1 MTGKRGTSQAE
12 ASSDSES
19 EAGDTAEAGAR
30 TSSSSKQQKAGAGG
44 GTGARSKSGAGA
56 GTSAGLGAG
65 SAASKIF
72 RPRPQ
77 FPPIGNTSIFVPTV
91 SHLLDILHLSHLQR
105 TGGAPCP
112 GVTPRVT
119 CLGGRGA
126 TSRRR
131 RVPCSTTPRPPPAPR
146 PATTPA
152 SGTPPGARRCCSWP
166 ASPPSH
172 RPHMSTEGA
181 SWCLVL
187 SHSSFLWCQVPG

>member
-77 FPPIGNTSIFVPTV
+77 FPPIGNTIIITPTV
-91 SHLLDILHLSHLQR
+91 SLASPIPPSENRRCPVPGCDSSGHLSGRLGRHF
-105 TGGAPCP
+105 TAEACP
-112 GVTPRVT
+112 VFHN
-119 CLGGRGA
+119 
-126 TSRRR
+126 
-131 RVPCSTTPRPPPAPR
+131 
-146 PATTPA
+146 TTPA
-152 SGTPPGARRCCSWP
+152 ACTQASHDTSKRDAARRKAVLQL
-166 ASPPSH
+166 ASKSPLTSPSH
-172 RPHMSTEGA
+172 EHRR
-181 SWCLVL
+181 
-187 SHSSFLWCQVPG
+187 